1 MRITLE
7 GVNMGHVLPEE
18 RSRANAAL
26 GIVAEN
32 ALSDCERY
40 VPYDG
45 KKTAGNSL
53 RDSGRVVLSDG
64 KATLEWGG
72 TEETS
77 GYARKQY
84 YDQRL
89 HHTTAGT
96 CAHWATVA
104 AATRRV
110 AWAGMFKK
118 AMSGGLS

>member
-26 GIVAEN
+26 GIVADN

-40 VPYDG
+40 VPFETG
-45 KKTAGNSL
+45 AL
-53 RDSGRVVLSDG
+53 RSSGRTVLSDG

-72 TEETS
+72 TEDTS
-77 GYARKQY
+77 RYARRQY

-104 AATRRV
+104 AATRRA
-110 AWAGMFKK
+110 AWAAMFRR

>member
-1 MRITLE
+1 MRITME
-7 GVNMGHVLPEE
+7 GINLGHILPEE

-40 VPYDG
+40 VPYEHG
-45 KKTAGNSL
+45 AL
-53 RDSGRVVLSDG
+53 RGSGRTVLSDG

-72 TEETS
+72 DAKTS
-77 GYARKQY
+77 RYARKQY